1 MNPEQPG
8 RAGRAWPIVLIAV
21 ILASTTCRVA
31 IMSSQA
37 AAAGV
42 EASAEADRAMAFVR
56 HVALLLIVGLFAWHQ
71 RRVLPFLI
79 KLAGCNWAIGAE
91 IMLLLAIV

>member
-1 MNPEQPG
+1 MNTELHG
-8 RAGRAWPIVLIAV
+8 RAGRAWPSGLIAV
-21 ILASTTCRVA
+21 VLASTRCRIA

-42 EASAEADRAMAFVR
+42 EASAEVDRAMAFVR
-56 HVALLLIVGLFAWHQ
+56 HVAFLLIVGLFAWHQ
-71 RRVLPFLI
+71 RRVLI
-79 KLAGCNWAIGAE
+79 KLAGRNGPIGAE